1 MMGLNLHTWKSGKI
15 NLTTTPLQ
23 YWGHYSIKVTYY
35 TLLVTFLISTA
46 TGISNTLLNYLITH
60 WRKSLVTLLMT
71 LPSRWSLTCCEMH
84 CHIITS

>member
-23 YWGHYSIKVTYY
+23 YWGHYSIKVAYY

-46 TGISNTLLNYLITH
+46 TGISSTLLNY
-60 WRKSLVTLLMT
+60 SLAKVIGYTSHDFTFTLVPNML
-71 LPSRWSLTCCEMH
+71 
-84 CHIITS
+84 

>member
-15 NLTTTPLQ
+15 SLTTTPLQ
-23 YWGHYSIKVTYY
+23 YWGYYSIKVTYY
-35 TLLVTFLISTA
+35 TLLVT
-46 TGISNTLLNYLITH
+46 LLLQALAVHYLITH

-71 LPSRWSLTCCEMH
+71 LPSRWALTCCELH

>member
-23 YWGHYSIKVTYY
+23 YYSIKVTYY

-46 TGISNTLLNYLITH
+46 TGISSTLLNYLITH

-71 LPSRWSLTCCEMH
+71 TFTLVPNML
-84 CHIITS
+84 